1 VGTFR
6 LAPTSQ
12 RPVIV
17 NAPTDQTLIDQCL
30 AGRRD
35 AFGQLVERYQHRLFH
50 GLLHALGSAE
60 DAQDVAQEAFI
71 NAFTKLASFKGEA
84 AFYSWLFRIALN
96 AAVSAK
102 RKNRRMTVSLE
113 ARRDASGLE
122 PMDDDP
128 SNEPSHAMHVSER
141 QRLVRQ
147 ALSELSDEF
156 RTALVLKEMNGMS
169 YEEIAA
175 VVDVPL
181 GTVRSRIHRAR
192 LELRAK
198 LNILLRAEEE

>member
-1 VGTFR
+1 MNP
-6 LAPTSQ
+6 LS
-12 RPVIV
+12 
-17 NAPTDQTLIDQCL
+17 DQSLIDQTL
-30 AGRRD
+30 AGRRE
-35 AFGQLVERYQHRLFH
+35 AFGLLVERYQHRLYH

-60 DAQDVAQEAFI
+60 DAQDVAQDAFVK
-71 NAFTKLASFKGEA
+71 AFEKLASFKGQA

-96 AAVSAK
+96 AGVSAK
-102 RKNRRMTVSLE
+102 RKTRRMTASVE
-113 ARRDASGLE
+113 ARREATGLE
-122 PMDDDP
+122 PADDDP
-128 SNEPSHAMHVSER
+128 ANEPSHAMHVSDR

-156 RTALVLKEMNGMS
+156 RTALVLKEMDGMS
-169 YEEIAA
+169 YEEIAT

-198 LNILLRAEEE
+198 LGMLLKPEEI

>member
-1 VGTFR
+1 MN
-6 LAPTSQ
+6 PPS
-12 RPVIV
+12 
-17 NAPTDQTLIDQCL
+17 DQSLIDQTL
-30 AGRRD
+30 AGRRE
-35 AFGQLVERYQHRLFH
+35 AFGQLVERYQHRLYH

-60 DAQDVAQEAFI
+60 DAQDVAQDAFV
-71 NAFTKLASFKGEA
+71 NAFEKLASFKGQA

-96 AAVSAK
+96 AGVSAK
-102 RKNRRMTVSLE
+102 RKTRRMTASVE
-113 ARRDASGLE
+113 ARREATGLE
-122 PMDDDP
+122 PADDDP
-128 SNEPSHAMHVSER
+128 SNEPSHAMHVSDR

-156 RTALVLKEMNGMS
+156 RTALVLKEMDGMS
-169 YEEIAA
+169 YEEIAT

-198 LNILLRAEEE
+198 LGMLLKPEEI

>member
-1 VGTFR
+1 
-6 LAPTSQ
+6 
-12 RPVIV
+12 VIV
-17 NAPTDQTLIDQCL
+17 NTAPDQTLIEQCL
-30 AGRRD
+30 AGRRE

-50 GLLHALGSAE
+50 SLLHVLGSAD
-60 DAQDVAQEAFI
+60 DAQDVAQDAFVH
-71 NAFTKLASFKGEA
+71 AFEKLASFKGQA

-102 RKNRRMTVSLE
+102 RKTRRMTVSVD
-113 ARRDASGLE
+113 ARREASGVE
-122 PMDDDP
+122 PTDDDP
-128 SNEPSHAMHVSER
+128 SNEPSYAMQVTDR

-147 ALSELSDEF
+147 ALAELSDEF
-156 RTALVLKEMNGMS
+156 RTALVLKEMDGMS

-198 LNILLRAEEE
+198 LSILLRPEV

>member
-1 VGTFR
+1 MN
-6 LAPTSQ
+6 PSS
-12 RPVIV
+12 
-17 NAPTDQTLIDQCL
+17 DQSLIDQTL
-30 AGRRD
+30 AGRRE
-35 AFGQLVERYQHRLFH
+35 AFGQLVERYQHRLYH

-60 DAQDVAQEAFI
+60 DAQDVAQDAFV
-71 NAFTKLASFKGEA
+71 NAFEKLASFKGQA

-96 AAVSAK
+96 AGVSAK
-102 RKNRRMTVSLE
+102 RKTRRMTASVE
-113 ARRDASGLE
+113 ARREATGLE
-122 PMDDDP
+122 PTDDDP
-128 SNEPSHAMHVSER
+128 SNEPSHAMHVSDR

-156 RTALVLKEMNGMS
+156 RTALVLKEMDGMS
-169 YEEIAA
+169 YEEIAT

-198 LNILLRAEEE
+198 LGMLLKPEEI

>member
-1 VGTFR
+1 
-6 LAPTSQ
+6 
-12 RPVIV
+12 V
-17 NAPTDQTLIDQCL
+17 NPPSDQSLIDQTL
-30 AGRRD
+30 AGRRE
-35 AFGQLVERYQHRLFH
+35 AFGLLVERYQHRLFH

-60 DAQDVAQEAFI
+60 DAQDVAQDAFV
-71 NAFTKLASFKGEA
+71 NAFEKLASFKGQA

-96 AAVSAK
+96 AAISAK
-102 RKNRRMTVSLE
+102 RKTRRMRASVE
-113 ARRDASGLE
+113 ARREATGLE
-122 PMDDDP
+122 PTDDDP
-128 SNEPSHAMHVSER
+128 SNEPSHAMHVTDR

-156 RTALVLKEMNGMS
+156 RTALVLKEMDGMS
-169 YEEIAA
+169 YEEIAT

-198 LNILLRAEEE
+198 LGMLLKPEEI